1 MFPPPRQGSVIR
13 LTLQLEERKARAEL
27 SNRQDGVQSAEGTQG
42 MVTGIGLGGSA
53 HKHDLE
59 TGGFEFVVA
68 GCDQNRSSRSA
79 RSAAANSTRSRSKS
93 SPAKGK

>member
-1 MFPPPRQGSVIR
+1 VIR

-27 SNRQDGVQSAEGTQG
+27 SNRQDGVYAADGKQG
-42 MVTGIGLGGSA
+42 IAMGVGLGGSA
-53 HKHDLE
+53 HKHDLV

-79 RSAAANSTRSRSKS
+79 RSAAANSARRRSKS
-93 SPAKGK
+93 CAAKGR